1 MSSDLHSMLSP
12 LTPTQIKKFQ
22 NKIYS
27 HYRKNK
33 RDFPWRKA
41 ITPYKIVVSEI
52 MLQQTQA
59 PRVIEKFKLFIKT
72 FPNFESL
79 AHAPLKDILTVW
91 QGLGY
96 NRRALGLKKLAEI
109 IVTKYNGRLPKTPE
123 ELVHLPWIGPHT
135 AGSIAAYAFN
145 YPSIFIETNIRSIF
159 IHEFFG
165 DTTDISDKALLPYIE
180 AVLDRNNPRDW
191 YNALM
196 DYGTWLKATRPN
208 PSRKSKHYT
217 KQSTFEGSNRKL
229 RGMILKLLTNTPHP
243 LSRKEIEI
251 ACSPA
256 FSHEITHTTLSTLT
270 KEGLVVLT
278 KNKYTIS

>member
-1 MSSDLHSMLSP
+1 MKSVLS
-12 LTPTQIKKFQ
+12 KKQVSVFQ
-22 NKIYS
+22 KKVYN
-27 HYRKNK
+27 HYYKNK

-59 PRVIEKFKLFIKT
+59 PRVVEKFKLFIKT

-79 AHAPLKDILTVW
+79 ATAPFADILKVW

-109 IVTKYNGRLPKTPE
+109 VVTEYKGKLPKTPE
-123 ELVHLPWIGPHT
+123 ELAGLPWIGPHT
-135 AGSIAAYAFN
+135 AGSIAAFAYN
-145 YPSIFIETNIRSIF
+145 YPSIFIETNVRSVF

-165 DTTDISDKALLPYIE
+165 DKTEVTDKELLPYIE
-180 AVLDRNNPRDW
+180 VTVDREQPREW

-196 DYGTWLKATRPN
+196 DYGTMLKEVHKN
-208 PSRKSKHYT
+208 PSRRSKHYT

-229 RGMILKLLTNTPHP
+229 RGMIIQLLTTRPSSLRKILDYCHQDYEQLRIEKA
-243 LSRKEIEI
+243 LSQLE
-251 ACSPA
+251 
-256 FSHEITHTTLSTLT
+256 
-270 KEGLVVLT
+270 KEGMVT
-278 KNKYTIS
+278 KKNHIFSIS